1 MMKKTILLLLA
12 AFCGVLTVAA
22 QDLIIKAD
30 ASKVEAKVTE
40 ITPESVRY
48 KRFSNPDGPTYVL
61 PVSEISYIQY
71 ANGEKEYFKAAA
83 SIPATPLTPA
93 IPAEEPAK
101 VSAAP
106 AAAEAPAASPADGV
120 KYVVKE
126 YEIGEFY
133 NQDGI
138 KGVVCM
144 LSDDRQHGL
153 VISLDEIYLHWS
165 EFRKPDLRVIGTDNR
180 SDGSVNMEKVAAY
193 IAENNLSW
201 DDFPAFKWCREKGEG
216 WYLPSIDE
224 LLNIGHNY
232 SGGTRVQSSR
242 QARNRFNN
250 ALKNNGGKRM
260 DRLVY
265 YFSSTEKDEKS
276 AFTSHMGIEPPYVV
290 EIPKYNNFLVRA
302 AQLTKA
308 GLKVWIGAA
317 DTFRAA
323 AIDQLKVWADRA
335 GATMIRQEM
344 GSDPASVAFDTL
356 TSAKANGAD
365 VVLIDTAG
373 RLHNKV
379 NLMNE
384 LTKIRNVMGK
394 VIPGAP
400 HEVMLVLDGS
410 TGQNAFEQARQFTQA
425 TQVTS
430 LTITKL
436 DGTAKGGVV
445 IGISDQF
452 HIPVRY
458 IGIGEGIDQLRI
470 FDRREFVNALFGHE
484 TK

>member
-93 IPAEEPAK
+93 LPAEEPAT

-106 AAAEAPAASPADGV
+106 AAAEAPAASPAGGV

-133 NQDGI
+133 NQNGI

-201 DDFPAFKWCREKGEG
+201 DDFR
-216 WYLPSIDE
+216 
-224 LLNIGHNY
+224 H
-232 SGGTRVQSSR
+232 SS
-242 QARNRFNN
+242 
-250 ALKNNGGKRM
+250 
-260 DRLVY
+260 
-265 YFSSTEKDEKS
+265 
-276 AFTSHMGIEPPYVV
+276 
-290 EIPKYNNFLVRA
+290 
-302 AQLTKA
+302 
-308 GLKVWIGAA
+308 GAA
-317 DTFRAA
+317 RKARAGTFR
-323 AIDQLKVWADRA
+323 R
-335 GATMIRQEM
+335 
-344 GSDPASVAFDTL
+344 
-356 TSAKANGAD
+356 
-365 VVLIDTAG
+365 
-373 RLHNKV
+373 
-379 NLMNE
+379 
-384 LTKIRNVMGK
+384 
-394 VIPGAP
+394 
-400 HEVMLVLDGS
+400 S
-410 TGQNAFEQARQFTQA
+410 TNC
-425 TQVTS
+425 
-430 LTITKL
+430 
-436 DGTAKGGVV
+436 
-445 IGISDQF
+445 
-452 HIPVRY
+452 
-458 IGIGEGIDQLRI
+458 
-470 FDRREFVNALFGHE
+470 
-484 TK
+484 

>member
-101 VSAAP
+101 VSAAPAAP

-232 SGGTRVQSSR
+232 SG
-242 QARNRFNN
+242 
-250 ALKNNGGKRM
+250 
-260 DRLVY
+260 
-265 YFSSTEKDEKS
+265 
-276 AFTSHMGIEPPYVV
+276 
-290 EIPKYNNFLVRA
+290 
-302 AQLTKA
+302 
-308 GLKVWIGAA
+308 WIGWSTISPRPRRTRSRPLRRIWVSNLPMSSKFPSITIFWCARYTSS
-317 DTFRAA
+317 DSPGESRRNT
-323 AIDQLKVWADRA
+323 K
-335 GATMIRQEM
+335 GIR
-344 GSDPASVAFDTL
+344 SD
-356 TSAKANGAD
+356 
-365 VVLIDTAG
+365 
-373 RLHNKV
+373 
-379 NLMNE
+379 
-384 LTKIRNVMGK
+384 
-394 VIPGAP
+394 
-400 HEVMLVLDGS
+400 
-410 TGQNAFEQARQFTQA
+410 
-425 TQVTS
+425 
-430 LTITKL
+430 
-436 DGTAKGGVV
+436 
-445 IGISDQF
+445 
-452 HIPVRY
+452 
-458 IGIGEGIDQLRI
+458 
-470 FDRREFVNALFGHE
+470 ALCI
-484 TK
+484 

>member
-93 IPAEEPAK
+93 LPAEEPAT

-106 AAAEAPAASPADGV
+106 AAAEAPAASPAGGV

-133 NQDGI
+133 NQNGI

-242 QARNRFNN
+242 QARNRFN
-250 ALKNNGGKRM
+250 L
-260 DRLVY
+260 
-265 YFSSTEKDEKS
+265 S
-276 AFTSHMGIEPPYVV
+276 
-290 EIPKYNNFLVRA
+290 
-302 AQLTKA
+302 
-308 GLKVWIGAA
+308 
-317 DTFRAA
+317 
-323 AIDQLKVWADRA
+323 
-335 GATMIRQEM
+335 
-344 GSDPASVAFDTL
+344 
-356 TSAKANGAD
+356 
-365 VVLIDTAG
+365 LI
-373 RLHNKV
+373 
-379 NLMNE
+379 
-384 LTKIRNVMGK
+384 
-394 VIPGAP
+394 
-400 HEVMLVLDGS
+400 
-410 TGQNAFEQARQFTQA
+410 
-425 TQVTS
+425 
-430 LTITKL
+430 
-436 DGTAKGGVV
+436 
-445 IGISDQF
+445 
-452 HIPVRY
+452 HI
-458 IGIGEGIDQLRI
+458 
-470 FDRREFVNALFGHE
+470 
-484 TK
+484 

>member
-71 ANGEKEYFKAAA
+71 ANGEKEYFRAAA

-93 IPAEEPAK
+93 LPAEEPAT

-106 AAAEAPAASPADGV
+106 AAAEAPAASPVGGV

-133 NQDGI
+133 NQNGI

-265 YFSSTEKDEKS
+265 YFSSTEKDEKE
-276 AFTSHMGIEPPYVV
+276 AYTTHTGIEPPYVI
-290 EIPKYNNFLVRA
+290 EIPKYNKFLVRA
-302 AQLTKA
+302 
-308 GLKVWIGAA
+308 
-317 DTFRAA
+317 
-323 AIDQLKVWADRA
+323 
-335 GATMIRQEM
+335 
-344 GSDPASVAFDTL
+344 
-356 TSAKANGAD
+356 
-365 VVLIDTAG
+365 
-373 RLHNKV
+373 
-379 NLMNE
+379 
-384 LTKIRNVMGK
+384 
-394 VIPGAP
+394 
-400 HEVMLVLDGS
+400 
-410 TGQNAFEQARQFTQA
+410 
-425 TQVTS
+425 
-430 LTITKL
+430 
-436 DGTAKGGVV
+436 
-445 IGISDQF
+445 
-452 HIPVRY
+452 VRK
-458 IGIGEGIDQLRI
+458 
-470 FDRREFVNALFGHE
+470 F
-484 TK
+484 

>member
-106 AAAEAPAASPADGV
+106 AAPAAPAAAEAPAASPADGV

-165 EFRKPDLRVIGTDNR
+165 EFRKPDLRVIGTDNHTHIR
-180 SDGSVNMEKVAAY
+180 VVVK
-193 IAENNLSW
+193 
-201 DDFPAFKWCREKGEG
+201 
-216 WYLPSIDE
+216 
-224 LLNIGHNY
+224 IG
-232 SGGTRVQSSR
+232 
-242 QARNRFNN
+242 
-250 ALKNNGGKRM
+250 
-260 DRLVY
+260 
-265 YFSSTEKDEKS
+265 
-276 AFTSHMGIEPPYVV
+276 
-290 EIPKYNNFLVRA
+290 
-302 AQLTKA
+302 
-308 GLKVWIGAA
+308 
-317 DTFRAA
+317 
-323 AIDQLKVWADRA
+323 
-335 GATMIRQEM
+335 
-344 GSDPASVAFDTL
+344 
-356 TSAKANGAD
+356 
-365 VVLIDTAG
+365 
-373 RLHNKV
+373 
-379 NLMNE
+379 
-384 LTKIRNVMGK
+384 
-394 VIPGAP
+394 
-400 HEVMLVLDGS
+400 
-410 TGQNAFEQARQFTQA
+410 
-425 TQVTS
+425 
-430 LTITKL
+430 
-436 DGTAKGGVV
+436 
-445 IGISDQF
+445 F
-452 HIPVRY
+452 HI
-458 IGIGEGIDQLRI
+458 I
-470 FDRREFVNALFGHE
+470 VNALGGFVYKSDKLIARCFRGYSGYISE
-484 TK
+484 AGIVACGQ

>member
-1 MMKKTILLLLA
+1 MKKTILLLLA

-71 ANGEKEYFKAAA
+71 ANGEKEYFRAAA

-93 IPAEEPAK
+93 LPAEEPAT

-106 AAAEAPAASPADGV
+106 AAAEAPAASPVGGV

-133 NQDGI
+133 NQNGI

-265 YFSSTEKDEKS
+265 YFSSTEKDEKE
-276 AFTSHMGIEPPYVV
+276 AYTTHTGIEPPYVI
-290 EIPKYNNFLVRA
+290 EIPKYNKFLVRA
-302 AQLTKA
+302 
-308 GLKVWIGAA
+308 
-317 DTFRAA
+317 
-323 AIDQLKVWADRA
+323 
-335 GATMIRQEM
+335 
-344 GSDPASVAFDTL
+344 
-356 TSAKANGAD
+356 
-365 VVLIDTAG
+365 
-373 RLHNKV
+373 
-379 NLMNE
+379 
-384 LTKIRNVMGK
+384 
-394 VIPGAP
+394 
-400 HEVMLVLDGS
+400 
-410 TGQNAFEQARQFTQA
+410 
-425 TQVTS
+425 
-430 LTITKL
+430 
-436 DGTAKGGVV
+436 
-445 IGISDQF
+445 
-452 HIPVRY
+452 VRK
-458 IGIGEGIDQLRI
+458 
-470 FDRREFVNALFGHE
+470 F
-484 TK
+484 

>member
-165 EFRKPDLRVIGTDNR
+165 EFRKPDLR
-180 SDGSVNMEKVAAY
+180 DGARLGRDYLVFHLHGFKYYQHIALFDLLAGCDVDFENVA
-193 IAENNLSW
+193 
-201 DDFPAFKWCREKGEG
+201 
-216 WYLPSIDE
+216 
-224 LLNIGHNY
+224 GH
-232 SGGTRVQSSR
+232 GGFYDL
-242 QARNRFNN
+242 A
-250 ALKNNGGKRM
+250 GGKRSRRHGSRCGRRCGNSNGRSRCGGG
-260 DRLVY
+260 DGVILVY
-265 YFSSTEKDEKS
+265 E
-276 AFTSHMGIEPPYVV
+276 HG
-290 EIPKYNNFLVRA
+290 
-302 AQLTKA
+302 LTHFH
-308 GLKVWIGAA
+308 L
-317 DTFRAA
+317 D
-323 AIDQLKVWADRA
+323 
-335 GATMIRQEM
+335 
-344 GSDPASVAFDTL
+344 
-356 TSAKANGAD
+356 
-365 VVLIDTAG
+365 LIYT
-373 RLHNKV
+373 
-379 NLMNE
+379 
-384 LTKIRNVMGK
+384 
-394 VIPGAP
+394 VIQSY
-400 HEVMLVLDGS
+400 L
-410 TGQNAFEQARQFTQA
+410 
-425 TQVTS
+425 
-430 LTITKL
+430 I
-436 DGTAKGGVV
+436 
-445 IGISDQF
+445 F
-452 HIPVRY
+452 HLP
-458 IGIGEGIDQLRI
+458 
-470 FDRREFVNALFGHE
+470 
-484 TK
+484 

>member
-138 KGVVCM
+138 KVVVCM

-302 AQLTKA
+302 VHK
-308 GLKVWIGAA
+308 
-317 DTFRAA
+317 F
-323 AIDQLKVWADRA
+323 
-335 GATMIRQEM
+335 
-344 GSDPASVAFDTL
+344 
-356 TSAKANGAD
+356 
-365 VVLIDTAG
+365 
-373 RLHNKV
+373 
-379 NLMNE
+379 
-384 LTKIRNVMGK
+384 
-394 VIPGAP
+394 
-400 HEVMLVLDGS
+400 
-410 TGQNAFEQARQFTQA
+410 
-425 TQVTS
+425 
-430 LTITKL
+430 
-436 DGTAKGGVV
+436 
-445 IGISDQF
+445 
-452 HIPVRY
+452 
-458 IGIGEGIDQLRI
+458 
-470 FDRREFVNALFGHE
+470 
-484 TK
+484 

>member
-201 DDFPAFKWCREKGEG
+201 DDFPAFKCS
-216 WYLPSIDE
+216 PISSCSSF
-224 LLNIGHNY
+224 NIFNTCAWIETSSAEIGSSQITN
-232 SGGTRVQSSR
+232 SGST
-242 QARNRFNN
+242 AN
-250 ALKNNGGKRM
+250 ALAIPILCFADIPAYGINFPKN
-260 DRLVY
+260 
-265 YFSSTEKDEKS
+265 
-276 AFTSHMGIEPPYVV
+276 
-290 EIPKYNNFLVRA
+290 
-302 AQLTKA
+302 
-308 GLKVWIGAA
+308 
-317 DTFRAA
+317 
-323 AIDQLKVWADRA
+323 
-335 GATMIRQEM
+335 
-344 GSDPASVAFDTL
+344 
-356 TSAKANGAD
+356 
-365 VVLIDTAG
+365 
-373 RLHNKV
+373 
-379 NLMNE
+379 
-384 LTKIRNVMGK
+384 
-394 VIPGAP
+394 
-400 HEVMLVLDGS
+400 
-410 TGQNAFEQARQFTQA
+410 
-425 TQVTS
+425 
-430 LTITKL
+430 
-436 DGTAKGGVV
+436 
-445 IGISDQF
+445 
-452 HIPVRY
+452 
-458 IGIGEGIDQLRI
+458 
-470 FDRREFVNALFGHE
+470 
-484 TK
+484 

>member
-165 EFRKPDLRVIGTDNR
+165 EFRKPDLRLAGADNR
-180 SDGSVNMEKVAAY
+180 TDGVANMEKVAQY
-193 IAENNLSW
+193 IAANNLSW
-201 DDFPAFKWCREKGEG
+201 DDFPAFKWCRDKGEG
-216 WYLPSIDE
+216 WYLPAIDE
-224 LLNIGHNY
+224 LLPIGHNY
-232 SGGTRVQSSR
+232 NGGTRVQNNR
-242 QARNRFNN
+242 QARNKFND
-250 ALKNNGGKRM
+250 ALKDAGGKRM

-265 YFSSTEKDEKS
+265 YFSSTEMDEKN
-276 AFTSHMGIEPPYVV
+276 AYTTHMGIEPPYVI
-290 EIPKYNNFLVRA
+290 EIPKYNKFLVRA
-302 AQLTKA
+302 VHK
-308 GLKVWIGAA
+308 
-317 DTFRAA
+317 F
-323 AIDQLKVWADRA
+323 
-335 GATMIRQEM
+335 
-344 GSDPASVAFDTL
+344 
-356 TSAKANGAD
+356 
-365 VVLIDTAG
+365 
-373 RLHNKV
+373 
-379 NLMNE
+379 
-384 LTKIRNVMGK
+384 
-394 VIPGAP
+394 
-400 HEVMLVLDGS
+400 
-410 TGQNAFEQARQFTQA
+410 
-425 TQVTS
+425 
-430 LTITKL
+430 
-436 DGTAKGGVV
+436 
-445 IGISDQF
+445 
-452 HIPVRY
+452 
-458 IGIGEGIDQLRI
+458 
-470 FDRREFVNALFGHE
+470 
-484 TK
+484 

>member
-165 EFRKPDLRVIGTDNR
+165 EFRKPTPWPPITPTIR
-180 SDGSVNMEKVAAY
+180 S
-193 IAENNLSW
+193 
-201 DDFPAFKWCREKGEG
+201 
-216 WYLPSIDE
+216 
-224 LLNIGHNY
+224 
-232 SGGTRVQSSR
+232 
-242 QARNRFNN
+242 
-250 ALKNNGGKRM
+250 
-260 DRLVY
+260 
-265 YFSSTEKDEKS
+265 
-276 AFTSHMGIEPPYVV
+276 
-290 EIPKYNNFLVRA
+290 
-302 AQLTKA
+302 
-308 GLKVWIGAA
+308 
-317 DTFRAA
+317 
-323 AIDQLKVWADRA
+323 
-335 GATMIRQEM
+335 
-344 GSDPASVAFDTL
+344 
-356 TSAKANGAD
+356 
-365 VVLIDTAG
+365 
-373 RLHNKV
+373 
-379 NLMNE
+379 
-384 LTKIRNVMGK
+384 
-394 VIPGAP
+394 
-400 HEVMLVLDGS
+400 
-410 TGQNAFEQARQFTQA
+410 
-425 TQVTS
+425 
-430 LTITKL
+430 
-436 DGTAKGGVV
+436 
-445 IGISDQF
+445 
-452 HIPVRY
+452 
-458 IGIGEGIDQLRI
+458 
-470 FDRREFVNALFGHE
+470 
-484 TK
+484 

>member
-193 IAENNLSW
+193 IAEIKDAGVRTALVNIDPDRFNCEADVYYDPMLVAETVES
-201 DDFPAFKWCREKGEG
+201 ACREAVRNYIENLPFNGE
-216 WYLPSIDE
+216 YT
-224 LLNIGHNY
+224 NM
-232 SGGTRVQSSR
+232 
-242 QARNRFNN
+242 
-250 ALKNNGGKRM
+250 ALVDALQTLDGVR
-260 DRLVY
+260 
-265 YFSSTEKDEKS
+265 
-276 AFTSHMGIEPPYVV
+276 IV
-290 EIPKYNNFLVRA
+290 E
-302 AQLTKA
+302 
-308 GLKVWIGAA
+308 
-317 DTFRAA
+317 FR
-323 AIDQLKVWADRA
+323 
-335 GATMIRQEM
+335 GATTVAAGEEVLVTIDARCIPAAGYFEM
-344 GSDPASVAFDTL
+344 G
-356 TSAKANGAD
+356 D
-365 VVLIDTAG
+365 VVLNMKAYNG
-373 RLHNKV
+373 
-379 NLMNE
+379 
-384 LTKIRNVMGK
+384 
-394 VIPGAP
+394 
-400 HEVMLVLDGS
+400 
-410 TGQNAFEQARQFTQA
+410 
-425 TQVTS
+425 
-430 LTITKL
+430 
-436 DGTAKGGVV
+436 
-445 IGISDQF
+445 
-452 HIPVRY
+452 
-458 IGIGEGIDQLRI
+458 
-470 FDRREFVNALFGHE
+470 
-484 TK
+484 

>member
-201 DDFPAFKWCREKGEG
+201 DDFPAFKWCRDKGEG
-216 WYLPSIDE
+216 WYLPAIDE
-224 LLNIGHNY
+224 LLTIGHNY
-232 SGGTRVQSSR
+232 NGGTRIHSNR
-242 QARNRFNN
+242 QARNRFND
-250 ALKNNGGKRM
+250 ALKDAGGKRM

-265 YFSSTEKDEKS
+265 YFSSTEMDEKS
-276 AFTSHMGIEPPYVV
+276 AYTTHMGIEPPYVI
-290 EIPKYNNFLVRA
+290 EIPKYNKFLVRA
-302 AQLTKA
+302 VHK
-308 GLKVWIGAA
+308 
-317 DTFRAA
+317 F
-323 AIDQLKVWADRA
+323 
-335 GATMIRQEM
+335 
-344 GSDPASVAFDTL
+344 
-356 TSAKANGAD
+356 
-365 VVLIDTAG
+365 
-373 RLHNKV
+373 
-379 NLMNE
+379 
-384 LTKIRNVMGK
+384 
-394 VIPGAP
+394 
-400 HEVMLVLDGS
+400 
-410 TGQNAFEQARQFTQA
+410 
-425 TQVTS
+425 
-430 LTITKL
+430 
-436 DGTAKGGVV
+436 
-445 IGISDQF
+445 
-452 HIPVRY
+452 
-458 IGIGEGIDQLRI
+458 
-470 FDRREFVNALFGHE
+470 
-484 TK
+484 

>member
-22 QDLIIKAD
+22 QDPIIKAD

-106 AAAEAPAASPADGV
+106 AAPAAAEAPAASPAGGV

-302 AQLTKA
+302 VHK
-308 GLKVWIGAA
+308 
-317 DTFRAA
+317 F
-323 AIDQLKVWADRA
+323 
-335 GATMIRQEM
+335 
-344 GSDPASVAFDTL
+344 
-356 TSAKANGAD
+356 
-365 VVLIDTAG
+365 
-373 RLHNKV
+373 
-379 NLMNE
+379 
-384 LTKIRNVMGK
+384 
-394 VIPGAP
+394 
-400 HEVMLVLDGS
+400 
-410 TGQNAFEQARQFTQA
+410 
-425 TQVTS
+425 
-430 LTITKL
+430 
-436 DGTAKGGVV
+436 
-445 IGISDQF
+445 
-452 HIPVRY
+452 
-458 IGIGEGIDQLRI
+458 
-470 FDRREFVNALFGHE
+470 
-484 TK
+484 

>member
-1 MMKKTILLLLA
+1 MA

-71 ANGEKEYFKAAA
+71 ANGEKEYFRAAA

-93 IPAEEPAK
+93 LPAEEPAT

-106 AAAEAPAASPADGV
+106 AAAEAPAASPVGGV

-133 NQDGI
+133 NQNGI

-265 YFSSTEKDEKS
+265 YFPRPRRTRSRPLRRIWVSNLPMSSKFPSITIS
-276 AFTSHMGIEPPYVV
+276 WCARYT
-290 EIPKYNNFLVRA
+290 N
-302 AQLTKA
+302 
-308 GLKVWIGAA
+308 
-317 DTFRAA
+317 
-323 AIDQLKVWADRA
+323 
-335 GATMIRQEM
+335 
-344 GSDPASVAFDTL
+344 SDPP
-356 TSAKANGAD
+356 
-365 VVLIDTAG
+365 G
-373 RLHNKV
+373 RLVKHKGHPIGCP
-379 NLMNE
+379 LY
-384 LTKIRNVMGK
+384 LRLALKILISSLRR
-394 VIPGAP
+394 IP
-400 HEVMLVLDGS
+400 
-410 TGQNAFEQARQFTQA
+410 
-425 TQVTS
+425 
-430 LTITKL
+430 
-436 DGTAKGGVV
+436 
-445 IGISDQF
+445 
-452 HIPVRY
+452 
-458 IGIGEGIDQLRI
+458 
-470 FDRREFVNALFGHE
+470 
-484 TK
+484 

>member
-71 ANGEKEYFKAAA
+71 ANGEKEYFRAAA

-93 IPAEEPAK
+93 LPAEEPAT

-106 AAAEAPAASPADGV
+106 AAAEAPAASPVGGV

-133 NQDGI
+133 NQNGI

-250 ALKNNGGKRM
+250 A
-260 DRLVY
+260 
-265 YFSSTEKDEKS
+265 
-276 AFTSHMGIEPPYVV
+276 
-290 EIPKYNNFLVRA
+290 
-302 AQLTKA
+302 
-308 GLKVWIGAA
+308 
-317 DTFRAA
+317 
-323 AIDQLKVWADRA
+323 
-335 GATMIRQEM
+335 
-344 GSDPASVAFDTL
+344 
-356 TSAKANGAD
+356 
-365 VVLIDTAG
+365 
-373 RLHNKV
+373 
-379 NLMNE
+379 
-384 LTKIRNVMGK
+384 
-394 VIPGAP
+394 
-400 HEVMLVLDGS
+400 
-410 TGQNAFEQARQFTQA
+410 
-425 TQVTS
+425 QV
-430 LTITKL
+430 
-436 DGTAKGGVV
+436 
-445 IGISDQF
+445 
-452 HIPVRY
+452 
-458 IGIGEGIDQLRI
+458 
-470 FDRREFVNALFGHE
+470 
-484 TK
+484 